1 MKRIYS
7 LILATLAVI
16 AVSSCLNQED
26 ETGFTPEKPVIS
38 FSEGSVTVDKEASEI
53 TITINSNLPWRV
65 KSNATW
71 VKLDVSNGLESSTIT
86 ATIARNRL
94 RSERTAQ
101 LTAWV
106 TEDSKATMTI
116 VQAPADASESVTYHV
131 KVDGDGLASGTSWE
145 EATTLP
151 TAIDAAGDGDVI
163 LVAAGTYTPVALIPG
178 GESAEEK
185 TFEIHSNFT
194 IEGGYPADAVTGA
207 VADPANNETILSGN
221 LGTTQAYH
229 VVVVSAIKSN
239 DHKAVLKNLT
249 IKDGKGHSVN
259 KDIYRFAGESTFDA
273 GEGAGMTIG
282 VSNLEM
288 INCKITGNNAY
299 MAAGCTIAYGAN
311 VIFRNCTVNDNYASG
326 NGAGIWN
333 QGEVTMYDCTVA
345 NNRADLACAG
355 YYGVG
360 GKSRIYNT
368 AFIGNDNE
376 KGGKLGGGA
385 YLREGKDPARSSDA
399 IFVNCTFADNK
410 SGSGGAIAVYGTTSP
425 ASAAHATF
433 ISCTIKGNSA
443 AKGGGIW
450 MNNQTCT
457 ATLHNCILSGNSTD
471 IEYGGTA
478 VATESQVTKGL
489 GIYGSALLNAEGTTV
504 GGWSFDA
511 SSMLGALDFY
521 NGGYAKSFSLVV
533 ADNNPAVDQG
543 MSADQLSNLAT
554 ELSLDAEL
562 TAKDQ
567 NGQNRTKKSI
577 GSYASNN

>member
-1 MKRIYS
+1 MKKIFS
-7 LILATLAVI
+7 ILTIMMMVVAATG
-16 AVSSCLNQED
+16 CLNHVD
-26 ETGFTPEKPVIS
+26 DTGFDPKKPEIS
-38 FSEGSVTVDKEASEI
+38 FSQNSADVEKGAGEI
-53 TITINSNLPWRV
+53 TVSIKSNLPWRIKSSATWAKV
-65 KSNATW
+65 DKSNGHESG
-71 VKLDVSNGLESSTIT
+71 DVVV
-86 ATIARNRL
+86 TIARNRL
-94 RSERTAQ
+94 RNERVAT
-101 LTAWV
+101 LTAWI
-106 TEDSKATMTI
+106 TDNSKATFTI
-116 VQAPADASESVTYHV
+116 TQAPAEASEPITFHV
-131 KVDGDGLASGTSWE
+131 KVDGDGLAEGTSWE

-151 TAIDAAGDGDVI
+151 TAIENAGDGDVI
-163 LVAAGTYTPVALIPG
+163 LLAAGTYTPTALITG
-178 GESAEEK
+178 GEAAEER

-221 LGTTQAYH
+221 LGSTQAYH
-229 VVVVSAIKSN
+229 VVVVSAVKTEGA
-239 DHKAVLKNLT
+239 KAVLKNLT
-249 IKDGKGHSVN
+249 IRDGKGHSVN
-259 KDIYRFAGESTFDA
+259 KDIYRFSGESTFDA

-288 INCKITGNNAY
+288 ENCKIIGNNAY
-299 MAAGCTIAYGAN
+299 MAAGCTIAYGGN
-311 VIFRNCTVNDNYASG
+311 VVFKNCTVSENYASG
-326 NGAGIWN
+326 NGAGVWN
-333 QGEVTMYDCTVA
+333 QGEVTMYDCTIS

-410 SGSGGAIAVYGTTSP
+410 SGSGGAVAVYGTTSP

-433 ISCTIKGNSA
+433 ISCTIKGNTA
-443 AKGGGIW
+443 TKGGGIW

-457 ATLHNCILSGNSTD
+457 ATLHNCIISGNSTD
-471 IEYGGTA
+471 IEYGGAA

-504 GGWSFDA
+504 SGWSFDA
-511 SSMLGALDFY
+511 ASMLDKLDYWY
-521 NGGYAKSFSLVV
+521 NSLTKSFGLV
-533 ADNNPAVDQG
+533 AGATNPAIDQG
-543 MSADQLSNLAT
+543 MSASELSALAT
-554 ELSLDAEL
+554 ELDLDSDL

-567 NGQNRTKKSI
+567 NGQERTKKSI